1 MTETANIQT
10 RHVRVAVIGAGLS
23 GVAAGIALKND
34 GIEDFVI
41 IERAGDVGGV
51 WRDNTYPGVACDIPS
66 HLYSF
71 SHTPNP
77 DWGHTFAPG
86 EQIHDYIKGVAA
98 NHDLGDQ
105 LEFGEELLEARWDE
119 DRQRWSISTTNLEL
133 TAEVLVDGA
142 GPLTEPQA
150 PNIPG
155 LESFEGTIF
164 HSARWNHDHDMI
176 GERVAVLGTGAS
188 SIQFVPEIQP
198 RVGHLT
204 VFQRTPGWVLPRFDR
219 RTAAFERTLRRLCP
233 STNRIQR
240 LAQFL
245 VRDRLHHRMIRRDRP
260 ARMLLERQARL
271 HLRRQVRDP
280 HLRAKLTP
288 NFEVGCKRILLS
300 NKWYPA
306 LTQPNVDVVA
316 AGVTEIRGRT
326 VIASDTTEREVDT
339 IILGT
344 GFEVLPPPISAR
356 IIGRDERTLA
366 DVWDA
371 ALDHYRAVEVA
382 HFPNYFRLAGVGCA
396 LGHGSM
402 LAQIESQVAYLR
414 DALRMMKQR
423 GLASV
428 EVTQQAQN
436 AYMDY
441 ARAKLSSTVWAVGG
455 CTSWY
460 QDGHG
465 GLTAMWPGTMGEY
478 ELLMA
483 QFETDDHLLTR
494 HPATPLPTNRSPQPA
509 RKTDATRSGPQT
521 TNSLTPANTE
531 TEPPRRARSRSST
544 EKQATWVPPP

>member
-1 MTETANIQT
+1 MTPATKTET

-23 GVAAGIALKND
+23 GVAAGIALKHD

-66 HLYSF
+66 HLYSY
-71 SHTPNP
+71 SDAPNP
-77 DWGHTFAPG
+77 DWGRTFAPG
-86 EQIHDYIKGVAA
+86 GQIHDYIKGVAA
-98 NHDLGDQ
+98 DHDLCDQ
-105 LEFGEELLEARWDE
+105 LEYGQELLEARWDE
-119 DRQRWSISTTNLEL
+119 ARQRWSISTTGLEL
-133 TAEVLVDGA
+133 TADLLVDAA

-150 PNIPG
+150 PDIPG
-155 LESFEGTIF
+155 LESFDGTIF
-164 HSARWNHDHDMI
+164 HSARWNHAHDVT

-198 RVGHLT
+198 RVAHLT

-219 RTAAFERTLRRLCP
+219 GVGAFERTLRRLCP

-240 LAQFL
+240 LVQFL
-245 VRDRLHHRMIRRDRP
+245 VRDRLHHRMIRRDRT
-260 ARMLLERQARL
+260 ARMLLGGLARL
-271 HLRRQVRDP
+271 HLRREVRDP
-280 HLRAKLTP
+280 QLRAKLTP

-316 AGVTEIRGRT
+316 AGVVEVRGRT
-326 VIASDTTEREVDT
+326 VIAGDATARAVDT

-356 IIGRDERTLA
+356 IVGRDELTLA
-366 DVWDA
+366 DVWGK

-382 HFPNYFRLAGVGCA
+382 RFPNYFRLAGVGCA

-402 LAQIESQVAYLR
+402 IAQIESQVAYLR
-414 DALRMMKQR
+414 DALRVMNQR

-428 EVTQQAQN
+428 EVTQRAQD
-436 AYMDY
+436 AYMDC
-441 ARAKLSSTVWAVGG
+441 ARAGLSSTVWALGG

-460 QDGHG
+460 QDGQG
-465 GLTAMWPGTMGEY
+465 ELTAMWPGTMRDY
-478 ELLMA
+478 ERLMA
-483 QFETDDHLLTR
+483 RFEPADHLLTR
-494 HPATPLPTNRSPQPA
+494 RPTSEKPLAAACAQ
-509 RKTDATRSGPQT
+509 G
-521 TNSLTPANTE
+521 
-531 TEPPRRARSRSST
+531 
-544 EKQATWVPPP
+544 